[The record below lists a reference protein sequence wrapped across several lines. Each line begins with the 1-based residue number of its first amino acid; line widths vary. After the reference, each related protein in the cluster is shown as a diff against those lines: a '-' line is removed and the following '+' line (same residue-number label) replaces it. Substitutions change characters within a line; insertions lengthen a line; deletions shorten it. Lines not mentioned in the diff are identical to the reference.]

1 MKAWVK
7 AISRF
12 NDFQGRSSLK
22 ELWQYYLWNY
32 TLSFILSYVDVVLRL
47 YVFRS
52 LEWGAYL
59 SISFLL
65 LTLLPSMSIA
75 IRRLHDIGKCGWFF
89 LVPIYGPL
97 ICLFKKGDISANKYG
112 PPTDSIE
119 SGKNDFKSYSK
130 VDISVN
136 NEGNKRNY
144 GRIFIYLGVWLFLYI
159 LIRNLV
165 EFPNQVKYD
174 LFDTFSLLIFAFF
187 TFIVFRRRLFSNL
200 R

>member
-12 NDFQGRSSLK
+12 NDFQGRSSRK
-22 ELWQYYLWNY
+22 DLWM
-32 TLSFILSYVDVVLRL
+32 FILYNNII
-47 YVFRS
+47 S
-52 LEWGAYL
+52 LLLAVIDIIIRRIFFNWDNYL
-59 SISFLL
+59 STSFLI
-65 LTLLPSMSIA
+65 LTLLPLIA
-75 IRRLHDIGKCGWFF
+75 MNTRRLHDLEKSGWFY

-187 TFIVFRRRLFSNL
+187 TFIVFRRRLFSS
-200 R
+200 